1 MDRYHTVSGFELY
14 RYTHADGTAK
24 DWAWCEHPGQ
34 GMEVRWGRAG
44 RLVQKATY
52 PAGQRRMVM
61 ERALAKQRKGYCFLG
76 WCRIDAA
83 GRPVDLRRPETPSL
97 NDRADRRT
105 TLKPSSRPSLPVPD
119 LSQIET
125 GRDDYWF

>member
-1 MDRYHTVSGFELY
+1 MSGCELY

-24 DWAWCEHPGQ
+24 DWAWCEHPGV

-52 PAGQRRMVM
+52 PPGKRRMVM
-61 ERALAKQRKGYCFLG
+61 DRALAKQRKGYRFLG

-83 GRPVDLRRPETPSL
+83 GRPLDLRRPSTPSTS
-97 NDRADRRT
+97 DPTDQRT
-105 TLKPSSRPSLPVPD
+105 TPKHTSGPSFPLPD
-119 LSQIET
+119 LSKIET
-125 GRDDYWF
+125 GTEDYWF

>member
-1 MDRYHTVSGFELY
+1 MSGFELY

-24 DWAWCEHPGQ
+24 DWAWCEHAGI

-44 RLVQKATY
+44 RLVQRATY
-52 PAGQRRMVM
+52 PTSQRRRVI

-83 GRPVDLRRPETPSL
+83 GRPLELRRPSTPVV
-97 NDRADRRT
+97 NAHTDRRT
-105 TLKPSSRPSLPVPD
+105 APKPPSPPPLPLPD

-125 GRDDYWF
+125 GADDYWF

>member
-1 MDRYHTVSGFELY
+1 VSGFELY

>member
-1 MDRYHTVSGFELY
+1 VDRYGPVSGFELY

-24 DWAWCEHPGQ
+24 DWAWCEHPGI

-52 PAGQRRMVM
+52 PAGQRRMVI
-61 ERALAKQRKGYCFLG
+61 ERALAKQRKGYCFVG
-76 WCRIDAA
+76 WCRIDAS
-83 GRPVDLRRPETPSL
+83 GRPVALRRPETPPL
-97 NDRADRRT
+97 NDHADRRT
-105 TLKPSSRPSLPVPD
+105 TPKPPRPPSHPLPD

>member
-1 MDRYHTVSGFELY
+1 MSGFELY

-24 DWAWCEHPGQ
+24 DWAWCEHPGI

-52 PAGQRRMVM
+52 ATSQRRRVLAH
-61 ERALAKQRKGYCFLG
+61 ALAKWRKGYCFLG
-76 WCRIDAA
+76 WCRIDAT
-83 GRPVDLRRPETPSL
+83 GRPVELRRPSTPSV
-97 NDRADRRT
+97 NAHGDRRT
-105 TLKPSSRPSLPVPD
+105 ASNPTTPASPPLPD

-125 GRDDYWF
+125 GTDDYWF

>member
-1 MDRYHTVSGFELY
+1 VSGFELY

-24 DWAWCEHPGQ
+24 DWAWCEHPGI

-52 PAGQRRMVM
+52 PTSQRRRVI

-83 GRPVDLRRPETPSL
+83 GRPLALRRPATPAV
-97 NDRADRRT
+97 NAHADRRT
-105 TLKPSSRPSLPVPD
+105 TPKPPSPPLVPLPD

-125 GRDDYWF
+125 GTDDYWF

>member
-1 MDRYHTVSGFELY
+1 
-14 RYTHADGTAK
+14 
-24 DWAWCEHPGQ
+24 
-34 GMEVRWGRAG
+34 MEVRWGRAG

-52 PAGQRRMVM
+52 PTSQRRRVI

-83 GRPVDLRRPETPSL
+83 GRPLALRRPSTPAV
-97 NDRADRRT
+97 NADADRRT
-105 TLKPSSRPSLPVPD
+105 APKPPSPPLVPLPD

-125 GRDDYWF
+125 GTDDYWF

>member
-1 MDRYHTVSGFELY
+1 VDRYGAVSGFELY